1 MMHGRGKSDFA
12 IVAVKPANKAEHPAE
27 QSAVEVTAAEPVE
40 RRAETKGNAGQQST
54 CRTQSRASVS
64 QALERIRQTFA
75 VVTRGKSR
83 MRESCM
89 YGSARGAPS
98 NGRPYRDRREFIT
111 LLGGAAAVW
120 PFAAR
125 AQQGERM
132 RRIGVL
138 MNVAAADP
146 EGQAQV
152 AAFLQALQQLGWTE
166 GRTVRIETRWGEND
180 VELDRRY
187 ATELLAFAPDVL
199 LASSTL
205 SVAALRR
212 VTRTSPIVFAGV
224 SDPVGAG
231 FVDTLARPGGNVT
244 GFMIFEYSLSG
255 KWLELL
261 KEIAPRLMRAA
272 VLRDSANPAGIA
284 QFGAIQAVAQSLG
297 VTLRPV
303 DTRDAGEIERSI
315 ASFARA
321 ENGGLIVTPSAS
333 VSAHHDLIVMLAAR
347 YKLPAVYSSRPMV
360 IGGGLICY
368 GPDLTGQFRPAA
380 GYVDRI
386 LKGEK
391 PADLPVQAP
400 TKYELVVNLK
410 TAKALGLNIP
420 ATVLARADEVIE

>member
-1 MMHGRGKSDFA
+1 
-12 IVAVKPANKAEHPAE
+12 V
-27 QSAVEVTAAEPVE
+27 
-40 RRAETKGNAGQQST
+40 RR
-54 CRTQSRASVS
+54 RT
-64 QALERIRQTFA
+64 
-75 VVTRGKSR
+75 
-83 MRESCM
+83 
-89 YGSARGAPS
+89 
-98 NGRPYRDRREFIT
+98 FIS
-111 LLGGAAAVW
+111 LLGGAVAW
-120 PFAAR
+120 PLAAR
-125 AQQGERM
+125 AQQPERV

-152 AAFLQALQQLGWTE
+152 AAFLQALQQLGWNE
-166 GRTVRIETRWGEND
+166 GRNVRIDTRWGEND
-180 VELDRRY
+180 VERDSRY
-187 ATELLAFAPDVL
+187 ATELLAFAPDVI
-199 LASSTL
+199 LASGTL

-272 VLRDSANPAGIA
+272 FLRDSANPAGIA
-284 QFGAIQAVAQSLG
+284 QFGAVQAVAQSLG
-297 VTLRPV
+297 VELRPV

-321 ENGGLIVTPSAS
+321 ANGGLIVTPSAS

-347 YKLPAVYSSRPMV
+347 YKLPAVYTSRPMV

-368 GPDLTGQFRPAA
+368 GPDIGDQFRQAA

-400 TKYELVVNLK
+400 IKYEMVINLK
-410 TAKALGLNIP
+410 TAKALGLDIP
-420 ATVLARADEVIE
+420 VTVLARADEVIE

>member
-1 MMHGRGKSDFA
+1 
-12 IVAVKPANKAEHPAE
+12 
-27 QSAVEVTAAEPVE
+27 
-40 RRAETKGNAGQQST
+40 
-54 CRTQSRASVS
+54 
-64 QALERIRQTFA
+64 
-75 VVTRGKSR
+75 
-83 MRESCM
+83 MR
-89 YGSARGAPS
+89 
-98 NGRPYRDRREFIT
+98 RREFI
-111 LLGGAAAVW
+111 LALGGVAAAW
-120 PFAAR
+120 PRAAR
-125 AQQGERM
+125 AQQPERV

-152 AAFLQALQQLGWTE
+152 AAFLQALRQLGWDE
-166 GRTVRIETRWGEND
+166 GRNVRIDTRWGENN
-180 VELDRRY
+180 VERDRRY
-187 ATELLAFAPDVL
+187 ATELLAFAPDVI
-199 LASSTL
+199 LASGSL
-205 SVAALRR
+205 SVAALRH
-212 VTRTSPIVFAGV
+212 VTHTSPIVFAGV

-244 GFMIFEYSLSG
+244 GFMIFEYSVSG

-261 KEIAPRLMRAA
+261 KEIAPRIMRAA

-284 QFGAIQAVAQSLG
+284 QFGAIQAAAQSLG
-297 VTLRPV
+297 VALRPV
-303 DTRDAGEIERSI
+303 DIHDAGEIERSI

-321 ENGGLIVTPSAS
+321 ANGGLIVTPGAS

-368 GPDLTGQFRPAA
+368 GPDIADQFRQAA

-400 TKYELVVNLK
+400 IKYELVINLK
-410 TAKALGLNIP
+410 TAKALGLDVP
-420 ATVLARADEVIE
+420 ATLLARADEVIE